1 MDGIFNLVNA
11 RYRLVYLALAG
22 VVAAWVLALGGYAV
36 ADHFKV
42 TAERLRVW
50 LARGDLNS
58 LSGDARGKALRE
70 LADRINRLS
79 PDERRRAR
87 LDHLWSEWFAE
98 MTEEEKAQ
106 FIDATMPTGFHQM
119 LASFEQQ
126 PAKKRR
132 RAIDNAIKRLE
143 ESREQPPQSDTNSTS
158 TNQQVLSPDLQKRVM
173 MIGLNSVYSDSTA
186 QTKAELAPL
195 MEEIQRNMEN
205 GRMFRG
211 GPGP

>member
-1 MDGIFNLVNA
+1 MFRPVNA
-11 RYRLVYLALAG
+11 RSRLVYLALAG
-22 VVAAWVLALGGYAV
+22 IVAVWVLAIGGYAV
-36 ADHFKV
+36 SDHFKI
-42 TAERLRVW
+42 TADKLRAW
-50 LARGDLNS
+50 LAHKDLNAMS
-58 LSGDARGKALRE
+58 ADARAKALRD
-70 LADRINRLS
+70 LADKINALS

-87 LDHLWSEWFAE
+87 LDHLWADWFAE
-98 MTEEEKAQ
+98 MTEAEKAQ
-106 FIDATMPTGFHQM
+106 FINATMPGNFHQM

-126 PAKKRR
+126 PAEKRR

-143 ESREQPPQSDTNSTS
+143 DSRAQPDSTNSTS
-158 TNQQVLSPDLQKRVM
+158 TNGQQVLSPDLQKRVM

>member
-1 MDGIFNLVNA
+1 MFHFVNA
-11 RYRLVYLALAG
+11 RFRLVYLALAG
-22 VVAAWVLALGGYAV
+22 IVAVWILALGGYAV
-36 ADHFKV
+36 SDHFKM
-42 TAERLRVW
+42 TAEKLCAW
-50 LARGDLNS
+50 LAHNDLNAMS
-58 LSGDARGKALRE
+58 ADARARALRE
-70 LADRINRLS
+70 LADKINALS

-87 LDHLWSEWFAE
+87 LDHLWSEWFGE
-98 MTEEEKAQ
+98 MTDAEKAQ

-126 PAKKRR
+126 PAEKRR
-132 RAIDNAIKRLE
+132 RAIDSAIKRLE
-143 ESREQPPQSDTNSTS
+143 ESRDHAPPSGDATNSAS
-158 TNQQVLSPDLQKRVM
+158 TNGQQVLSPELQKRVM